1 MSADERNKLSEVAG
15 DPSIKGVGRLPEPS
29 LVFRNLVL
37 KSRSRQKTVFVGEL
51 DPTIDP
57 SQLNPKSAFEHNLV
71 TQLDVQETVFDHI
84 FQKLCS
90 ESPSITNPIVLTE
103 ALCCPQKC
111 RAQVTQLLLETYSV
125 EKIAY
130 FVDGLSSYYSNFCSA
145 SDRTDTLLVSFGYH
159 NTHVMAFSGPQ
170 FHPLGLIPP
179 ACRRLGVGGA
189 HVAWYLQQLLALK
202 YQCHADRLTTTVAE
216 QLVRTFG
223 RVAENYREEMNK
235 WTNESYWTTNTKKWS
250 LDHSDHSTKKANEAA
265 ERRQLQAERL
275 RELHRRRH
283 LEKMNL
289 KKEEEEQDEEEE
301 ESVASRKQRRPVTSK
316 RVHARDDEDEEG
328 EETESASLSPTSSA
342 DEDEEREAE
351 IERNVSVAHSVAKVS
366 LEQASLNKAKEN
378 CLLLRQKKATELLAS
393 FALPAAVQAQITS
406 ATTTSAVGLNEEKMR
421 RRTMAAA
428 DLEARRGEDY
438 LLWLS
443 DLRHKRQHLAK
454 QRSSRQSRIDFAT
467 ELGLNAPPAVELTG
481 NGALKTENTESA
493 ATVVSLERKTSRV
506 EEGSLNERRQ
516 RQLEKIRAMAAE
528 LKPER
533 GRGSRKSLNTGDR
546 GRGARAA
553 RAPARKISRKDS
565 GRSIVDSVSA
575 ENTMDGTGSP
585 SLLEEGADSL
595 DQLGNEDSKITLL
608 DDDFESVDCL
618 DELEPRALSSHTDA
632 LNLPV
637 SPSSLLPFSNGNNA
651 CSNSGAR
658 ARDAFDRL
666 EDLSDLSEC
675 ERDQLAVLDSV
686 RALYDPEFV
695 KDAGTT
701 GLKVDIAEYYTLN
714 IGTEPI
720 RATEALFERSLIG
733 SPQAGVGECLSW
745 ILRDSSVALYKDGS
759 HTAWVPKR
767 LFITGG
773 LAHLPGMKERLQVE
787 LQQLLPWKEDGTDLE
802 VVVAA
807 DPSLDAWHGARKW
820 SLNAV
825 ETGVGFT
832 TRSQYDECGLEYLV
846 ENEISNRFYGNTRD
860 LELNPKFTSGRG
872 RQPSMIS

>member
-1 MSADERNKLSEVAG
+1 MEYPIVIDNGAYECRAG
-15 DPSIKGVGRLPEPS
+15 FSSKPEPS

-37 KSRSRQKTVFVGEL
+37 KSRSRQKAVFVGEF
-51 DPTIDP
+51 DSTTDP

-84 FQKLCS
+84 FQKLCL
-90 ESPSITNPIVLTE
+90 ESSSITNPIVFTE

-130 FVDGLSSYYSNFCSA
+130 FVDGISSYYSNFSSA

-159 NTHVMAFSGPQ
+159 NTHVMAFSSPQ

-202 YQCHADRLTTTVAE
+202 YQCHAERLTTTVAE
-216 QLVRTFG
+216 NS
-223 RVAENYREEMNK
+223 A
-235 WTNESYWTTNTKKWS
+235 
-250 LDHSDHSTKKANEAA
+250 KKANEAA

-283 LEKMNL
+283 LEKVKLKRGEGEQEDDEGEQIMN
-289 KKEEEEQDEEEE
+289 
-301 ESVASRKQRRPVTSK
+301 RKQRRLATSK
-316 RVHARDDEDEEG
+316 RVLHAPDNEDEEG
-328 EETESASLSPTSSA
+328 EETESASLSPASSA
-342 DEDEEREAE
+342 DEDEELEAE
-351 IERNVSVAHSVAKVS
+351 IEQNVSVTLSVAKVS

-378 CLLLRQKKATELLAS
+378 CLLLRQKKAAELLAS

-406 ATTTSAVGLNEEKMR
+406 ATTTSTVGLTEEKMR
-421 RRTMAAA
+421 RRTVAAA
-428 DLEARRGEDY
+428 DLEARRGKDY

-454 QRSSRQSRIDFAT
+454 QRSARQSRIDFAT
-467 ELGLNAPPAVELTG
+467 ELGLNAPPTAELTG
-481 NGALKTENTESA
+481 NGVLKTENADSV
-493 ATVVSLERKTSRV
+493 ATVVSLDRKTSRV

-533 GRGSRKSLNTGDR
+533 GRGSRKPLNTGDR
-546 GRGARAA
+546 GRGARGA
-553 RAPARKISRKDS
+553 RTSSKKLHRKDS
-565 GRSIVDSVSA
+565 SRSVIDSLNA
-575 ENTMDGTGSP
+575 EDSMDGNGSP
-585 SLLEEGADSL
+585 SLLEEGVDNL
-595 DQLGNEDSKITLL
+595 EQQVNEDSKVTLL
-608 DDDFESVDCL
+608 DDDFESIDCL
-618 DELEPRALSSHTDA
+618 DELETRAPLSHAEA
-632 LNLPV
+632 LKLPV
-637 SPSSLLPFSNGNNA
+637 SPSSVLPFSYGPNK
-651 CSNSGAR
+651 CSRSTR

-666 EDLSDLSEC
+666 EDLSDLSES

-714 IGTEPI
+714 IGAEPI

-733 SPQAGVGECLSW
+733 SPQAGVSECFSW
-745 ILRDSSVALYKDGS
+745 ILRDSSVALYKDRS
-759 HTAWVPKR
+759 QAAWIPKR

-787 LQQLLPWKEDGTDLE
+787 LQQLLPWQENGPNLE

-820 SLNAV
+820 SLTAM
-825 ETGVGFT
+825 EKDVGFT
-832 TRSQYDECGLEYLV
+832 TRSQYEECGLEYLV

-872 RQPSMIS
+872 RQPSMIN